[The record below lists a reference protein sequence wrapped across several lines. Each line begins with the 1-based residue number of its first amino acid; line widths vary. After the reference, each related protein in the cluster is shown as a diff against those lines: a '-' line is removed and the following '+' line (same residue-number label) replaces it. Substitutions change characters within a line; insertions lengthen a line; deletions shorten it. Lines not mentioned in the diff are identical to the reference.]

1 MSVNHDFSR
10 RFFADFIAS
19 RIKAW
24 ALEEGGSRPASR
36 AAAVAADSAP
46 TQLGTGADDPDSID
60 EPRGATPQTR
70 LIGAE

>member
-36 AAAVAADSAP
+36 AAAVAADNAP

-60 EPRGATPQTR
+60 EPRGLLPT
-70 LIGAE
+70 LGSSGA